1 MKSEQDQYIAAIES
15 ILSEIPA
22 LERSLE
28 NAKNP
33 DHQKRVERSLKQR
46 NKRFERMI
54 SFQFRMQLRNICRE
68 VGVEGRFL
76 EANT

>member
-1 MKSEQDQYIAAIES
+1 MKSEQDQYTAAIES

-33 DHQKRVERSLKQR
+33 DHQKRVEKSLKQR

-54 SFQFRMQLRNICRE
+54 SFQFRMKLRNLCRE
-68 VGVEGRFL
+68 VGVDGHFL
-76 EANT
+76 DANS